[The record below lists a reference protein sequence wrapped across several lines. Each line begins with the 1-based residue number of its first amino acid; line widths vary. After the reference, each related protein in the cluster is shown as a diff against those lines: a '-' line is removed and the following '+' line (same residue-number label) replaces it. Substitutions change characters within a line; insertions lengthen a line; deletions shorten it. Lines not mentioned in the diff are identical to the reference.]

1 MRRDFQTVIVAI
13 VFPYRVCSLGQPFQ
27 FDAFLQSVVDA
38 SYDHSSNSVVRDAE
52 AFEEMRAHIIR
63 MYEGVTITG
72 SVAESDAYG
81 GVNTNGSFAQNDV
94 FDCITIESQ
103 PTVKA
108 FNIDSVATPPPLV
121 TSNTSLNSTI
131 ETSIRGGAS
140 CDPGSIPM
148 KRLSLER
155 LTQFRTLHN
164 FFSKHGNYM
173 ANSGSYV
180 SGATAHKYAVYGAT
194 GPNYGGGSVLS
205 FQDPPAGARFSLS
218 QQWYSSGNPVQ
229 TAECGIVRQSAAS
242 TVFLYRTNAGY
253 ASGSG
258 CYNLDCVGFVQTDG
272 SVALGGGIGGYG
284 NEVAYS
290 FRLYQGNWW
299 FYFAGKP
306 IGYYP
311 GQSVYRGGA
320 MNYHADVFEIGGE
333 TLGDPY
339 PPMGTGQWGTSGSGR
354 AAYHRNYYYYDS
366 QGGAQAPNLRQ
377 IEVDTSCYNT
387 MIQNGYVFFGGP
399 GGYNCH
405 GAVVV

>member
-1 MRRDFQTVIVAI
+1 MRRNFQTLIVAI
-13 VFPYRVCSLGQPFQ
+13 VFPYRVCSSGQPSE
-27 FDAFLQSVVDA
+27 FDAFLQSVVVA
-38 SYDHSSNSVVRDAE
+38 SYDQSSNSLVRDSE
-52 AFEEMRAHIIR
+52 AFEEMRGHIIR
-63 MYEGVTITG
+63 MYEGVTVTG
-72 SVAESDAYG
+72 SVVESDAYG
-81 GVNTNGSFAQNDV
+81 GTNTTGSFAQNNI
-94 FDCITIESQ
+94 FDCIAIESQ

-108 FNIDSVATPPPLV
+108 FNIDRVASPPPAN
-121 TSNTSLNSTI
+121 TSDISLNSTI
-131 ETSIRGGAS
+131 EIPIGVGAS

-155 LTQFRTLHN
+155 LTQFRTLHH
-164 FFSKHGNYM
+164 FFSKHGNHVT
-173 ANSGSYV
+173 NSESYV
-180 SGATAHKYAVYGAT
+180 SGATAHKYAVYGAS

-205 FQDPPAGARFSLS
+205 FQDPPAGYRFSLS

-229 TAECGIVRQSAAS
+229 TAECGIVHQSAPS

-253 ASGSG
+253 AAGSG
-258 CYNLDCVGFVQTDG
+258 CYNLDCAGFVQTDR
-272 SVALGGGIGGYG
+272 SVALGGSISPYG
-284 NEVAYS
+284 NEVSYS

-320 MNYHADVFEIGGE
+320 MNYHADVIEFGGE

-354 AAYHRNYYYYDS
+354 AAYQRNMYYYDQ
-366 QGGAQAPNLRQ
+366 QGAAHAPSLRQ
-377 IEVDTSCYNT
+377 IEVDTSCYNA
-387 MIQNGYVFFGGP
+387 MVQNGHIFFGGP